1 MKRVFSMLL
10 CLLMCVSVFSGTA
23 AEVKA
28 LETAY
33 PLLVESSGFSN
44 ERITYKISLAP
55 NQTKLS
61 GAIVKV
67 EFDKNVLEVSSF
79 SGAAGKNVDDDYV
92 LNVNGIYEKG
102 LVHNEEGVYSFAF
115 MNPNGFSTGDNSV
128 EFLEIILTAVGET
141 RPETAVK
148 IYCDEYITE
157 DSDDTNDI
165 PKDNDPVLL
174 FEESFETLGAAIN
187 KEVASTE
194 TGLRFSWIGVVGAE
208 YYDIYRKNLAGENVE
223 AADWELLETVAGNV
237 TEYEDNSIVKGIEYY
252 YSVQTR
258 NEYTTRAYNE
268 SGIPGLNFGTITE
281 ISADEVTASGII
293 VSWGALNGADSY
305 EVYRKTADDKAWIK
319 IGSTQNTS
327 YESTNLASGT
337 TYYYTVKA
345 LKDKYVAETS
355 VDPAS
360 CMFISVPE
368 VGFVQ
373 INYSDVVI
381 NWSMI
386 KGANSYRVFRK
397 GPADSEYKEV
407 AVVEGNAYE
416 DNDVVTGETYSYKIQ
431 AIGAEVE
438 SAIAEDGYKVTKLPI
453 TDSVIATL
461 GVKKITVSWDPVELA
476 ESYIIYRKKGNSG
489 YQPYATVEADENK
502 FDDTSVNSGYE
513 YSYAVA
519 TEADGVVTE
528 MSVAS
533 ETILFLDAPVIV
545 GVKNGSAG
553 MEIEFNAVA
562 GAEKYIVYRKTAGA
576 SFSEIGEVYA
586 GEETVYVDE
595 SAASGVQYIYGI
607 CAISGETTS
616 PRCESNLA
624 CRLSEPKITGF
635 TRGYGGI
642 AVKWGAVKGAEKY
655 VVWYRAPGDDG
666 LKILATVDASTLS
679 YTHASPKS
687 GRYNFYAIQ
696 AVCGDIESTMSE
708 DYTYYIGAPKVNYIA
723 NATKYVTIRWAKVE
737 NVESYRVYRKLK
749 GASSWTI
756 IANITADKNTSTYT
770 YKDTSVSSGKDYV
783 YTVRAYDGDEWSPYN
798 KTGWGI
804 RFLATPT
811 LKSAASAYGGL
822 KVTWSKVAGASK
834 YIVYRRMYNSS
845 SKTWSGWTNLGST
858 KSTSYVDKTAKSNN
872 KYNYTIRACYDKVTS
887 YFNTSG
893 ISCSYIATPVAK
905 VANASS
911 GVKISWAKIG
921 GANKYVVYR
930 KAGKAKSWSKIATT
944 TSTTY
949 VDKKVKNKTAYVYTV
964 RAYKNS
970 LASGYNTSGVK
981 TVFLTT
987 PKMGTPVS
995 AKAGITVK
1003 WSAVSGVSGY
1013 IIYRKTGS
1021 GSYTKLATI
1030 KGASKKSYVD
1040 KTAKKGVT
1048 YTYAVKSYYGSYTS
1062 SYQSKAIKDKY

>member
-1 MKRVFSMLL
+1 MKRIFSMLL
-10 CLLMCVSVFSGTA
+10 CLLMCVSVFSGTV

-28 LETAY
+28 LDTTN
-33 PLLVESSGFSN
+33 PLSVKSSGFKN
-44 ERITYKISLAP
+44 DRITYTISLTP

-61 GAIVKV
+61 GAVIKV
-67 EFDKNVLEVSSF
+67 EFDKNILAVSSL
-79 SGAAGKNVDDDYV
+79 SGAVGKTVDGDYV
-92 LNVNGIYEKG
+92 LNVNGMYEKG
-102 LVHNEEGVYSFAF
+102 LVYNDAGVYSFAF
-115 MNPNGFSTGDNSV
+115 MNPTGFTTGDNSV

-141 RPETAVK
+141 RPETNVK
-148 IYCDEYITE
+148 IYCEEYRTE
-157 DSDDTNDI
+157 DEVDANDI
-165 PKDNDPVLL
+165 TKDNDPVVLY
-174 FEESFETLGAAIN
+174 EESFETLGAAIN

-194 TGLRFSWIGVVGAE
+194 EGLRFSWAGVIGAE
-208 YYDIYRKNLAGENVE
+208 YYDVYRKNLAGENVE
-223 AADWELLETVAGNV
+223 ATDWALLTTVSGDI
-237 TEYEDNSIVKGIEYY
+237 TEWEDKTIVNGIEYY

-258 NEYTTRAYNE
+258 NEYTTKAYDE
-268 SGIPGLNFGTITE
+268 TGLPGLNFGTITE
-281 ISADEVTASGII
+281 ISADEVTANGII

-305 EVYRKTADDKAWIK
+305 EVYRKVEGNDAWIK
-319 IGSTQNTS
+319 IGTTTDTS
-327 YESTNLASGT
+327 YESTNLTSGT

-345 LKDKYVAETS
+345 LKGKYVAETS
-355 VDPAS
+355 VAPAC
-360 CMFISVPE
+360 CMFISVPK

-397 GPADSEYKEV
+397 GPADSDYKDV
-407 AVVEGNAYE
+407 AIVEGNAYE
-416 DNDVVTGETYSYKIQ
+416 DSDVVTGETYFYKIQ

-438 SAIAEDGYKVTKLPI
+438 SAIAKEGYEVTKLPI

-461 GVKKITVSWDPVELA
+461 GVKKITVSWKPVELA
-476 ESYIIYRKKGNSG
+476 ESYIIYRKKGDSG
-489 YQPYATVEADENK
+489 YQPYATVDANASK

-533 ETILFLDAPVIV
+533 ETILFLDAPVIN
-545 GVKNGSAG
+545 GVKNGSEG
-553 MEIEFNAVA
+553 MVIEFNAVA
-562 GAEKYIVYRKTAGA
+562 GAEKYIVYRKTVG
-576 SFSEIGEVYA
+576 SQFDEIGGVNA
-586 GEETVYVDE
+586 GEETVYVDKT
-595 SAASGVQYIYGI
+595 AASGVQYVYAI

-624 CRLSEPKITGF
+624 CRLAEPKITGF

-655 VVWYRAPGDDG
+655 IVWYRAPGDEG
-666 LKILATVDASTLS
+666 LSAIATVDASNLS

-708 DYTYYIGAPKVNYIA
+708 DYIYYIGAPKINYIA
-723 NATKYVTIRWAKVE
+723 NATKYVTIRWPKVE

-749 GASSWTI
+749 GQNSWTT
-756 IANITADKNTSTYT
+756 IANIVAERNISTYT
-770 YKDTSVSSGKDYV
+770 YKDETVSSGKDYV
-783 YTVRAYDGDEWSPYN
+783 YTVRAYDGEEWSPYN

-811 LKSAASAYGGL
+811 LKSATSAYGGL

-834 YIVYRRMYNSS
+834 YIVYRKANGG
-845 SKTWSGWTNLGST
+845 TEWTNLGST
-858 KSTSYVDKTAKSNN
+858 KSNSYVDKTAKSNT
-872 KYNYTIRACYDKVTS
+872 KYYYTVKACYGDVTS
-887 YFNTSG
+887 YYNTKG
-893 ISCSYIATPVAK
+893 IACSYIATPVPK

-930 KAGKAKSWSKIATT
+930 KAGNAKSWTKLATT
-944 TSTTY
+944 TSTSY
-949 VDKKVKNKTAYVYTV
+949 VDKKVKNKTAYTYTV

-970 LASGYNTSGVK
+970 LASGYNTSGIK

-1003 WSAVSGVSGY
+1003 WSAVSSVSGY
-1013 IIYRKTGS
+1013 IVYRKTGS
-1021 GSYTKLATI
+1021 GSYVKLATV
-1030 KGASKKSYVD
+1030 KGATKKSFVD

-1048 YTYAVKSYYGSYTS
+1048 YTYAVKAYYGSYS
-1062 SYQSKAIKDKY
+1062 SAYQSKTIKDKY